1 MEMCP
6 HQLISSA
13 GLVDFLELSP
23 ELSATLV
30 FLNLLRAE
38 MMNKGGQESFGKY
51 IFERRRY
58 VANVER
64 VDKHWKWCILHI
76 CSSHMG
82 NKAWASDCVWSEV
95 SSHVDVTSTS
105 FCVYPDVRVL
115 HHIGIY
121 WLKGP
126 PTLPFSFQGLIE
138 PHYTCRKLSGS
149 PLLSHMYH

>member
-1 MEMCP
+1 MCP

-30 FLNLLRAE
+30 FLILLRAE

-58 VANVER
+58 VANVVR

-82 NKAWASDCVWSEV
+82 NKAWAKWLRVIWTKHEQVIVCDLKSLPMW
-95 SSHVDVTSTS
+95 TS
-105 FCVYPDVRVL
+105 RL
-115 HHIGIY
+115 
-121 WLKGP
+121 
-126 PTLPFSFQGLIE
+126 
-138 PHYTCRKLSGS
+138 
-149 PLLSHMYH
+149 LLSVFIQMYVFSTTLESTGSRVPPPYHSVFRVS